1 MNRYLE
7 CGNLIVR
14 TDSYDKLNELS
25 KPKVEK
31 RNLPKIETWK
41 HKIVGNDNNDKNLK
55 IENFPQLR

>member
-7 CGNLIVR
+7 SGNLIVR

-31 RNLPKIETWK
+31 KEFTENRNLET
-41 HKIVGNDNNDKNLK
+41 
-55 IENFPQLR
+55 